1 MREEIIRYR
10 MRVLAVV
17 ALSMFLALTARLW
30 YLQALKSDEAKDVA
44 TTNITRIINIEAPR
58 GQIYDSSGKL
68 LVGNRVVASV
78 TINPKEIEE
87 SEMNPQERS
96 EMLTEIAI
104 EINRSGKLI
113 KVTDIE
119 AMLEDS
125 SYGPYD
131 DIPIAVDVPEDL
143 LVYFGERPN
152 RYPGIKVADRSVRSY
167 LYGALASHVLGWV
180 GPVTNSEL
188 SIRKPVEGKDYS
200 LRDQIGKSGI
210 ELMFENDLRGK
221 NGKKVVEV
229 DRRGRV
235 IRERTDLFQPPIA
248 GNDVHLTIDIDLQ
261 SLIENELERSI
272 YLARNKIPEASEEN
286 MEPLPFVAPG
296 GSSLII
302 SPKSGEIKAMAS
314 FPTYD
319 PNESIGG
326 YSVSRWVELND
337 PVNDLPMF
345 NRAIQ
350 GEYAPGST
358 FKVFTAHAAWH
369 EDVFGTGR
377 VKAADQAID
386 DPGEYFLQSCRADA
400 EDLETAGGCVFR
412 NAGSKPYENVDLIRS
427 LTVSSDVYYYTIGE
441 SIYINPKHPDNAIQ
455 DTATS
460 YGLGMQTGVQ
470 LPFEQDGY
478 IPTPQKRKER
488 HEENPEIF
496 PNGRWYPG
504 DNVNISVGQGD
515 VLVTPLQLANAYATF
530 ANGGTNFAPNI
541 VSSVFD
547 RNGEILKEF
556 GKRVKEEIEIDPEF
570 RNRVLRGL
578 VGVTE
583 DIEGTA
589 YWAFNSVATD
599 GAFFPL
605 ENFPTAGKT
614 GTAEV
619 RGKADSSLFAAMT
632 PAQDPDYVMVA
643 ILEEAGF
650 GSAVAAPMSARVL
663 QKVVEDKVPEALTTE
678 NRYAVSASLPLCI
691 DWYIWR
697 ESDSL
702 TNLES
707 FSESEAE
714 IFGPALSPDGTV
726 KVRGIEINC
735 DQVIESLLSP
745 IDQLS
750 VSSSTE

>member
-167 LYGALASHVLGWV
+167 LYGSLASHVLGWV

-188 SIRKPVEGKDYS
+188 SIRKPIEGKDYS

-286 MEPLPFVAPG
+286 IEPLPFVAPG

-326 YSVSRWVELND
+326 YSVSRWGELND
-337 PVNDLPMF
+337 PINDLPMF

-377 VKAADQAID
+377 VKAADEAID

-589 YWAFNSVATD
+589 YWAFNSVSTD
-599 GAFFPL
+599 GSFFPL

-619 RGKADSSLFAAMT
+619 RGKADSSLFAAIT

-678 NRYAVSASLPLCI
+678 NRYAVSASMPLCI
-691 DWYIWR
+691 DWHIWK

>member
-1 MREEIIRYR
+1 LTGEIISYR
-10 MRVLAVV
+10 MRVLAVI
-17 ALSMFLALTARLW
+17 ALSMFLVLTARLW

-44 TTNITRIINIEAPR
+44 TSNITRVINIEAPR

-78 TINPKEIEE
+78 TLNPKEIEE
-87 SEMNPQERS
+87 SEMGPQERY
-96 EMLTEIAI
+96 EMLTEVAI

-113 KVTDIE
+113 KVSDIE
-119 AMLEDS
+119 TMLKDA

-152 RYPGIKVADRSVRSY
+152 LYPGIKVADRSVRSY
-167 LYGALASHVLGWV
+167 LYGSLASHVIGWV

-188 SIRKPVEGKDYS
+188 SIRKPVKGKEYS

-210 ELMFENDLRGK
+210 ELMFENDLRGE

-235 IRERTDLFQPPIA
+235 IRERIDLFKPPIA

-261 SLIENELERSI
+261 SLLENELERTV
-272 YLARNKIPEASEEN
+272 YLAREKIPETLEDGKD
-286 MEPLPFVAPG
+286 PPPFVAPG
-296 GSSLII
+296 GSSVII
-302 SPKSGEIKAMAS
+302 SPKTGEVKAMAS

-326 YSVSRWVELND
+326 YSVLRWNELND
-337 PVNDLPMF
+337 PANDLPMF

-369 EDVFGTGR
+369 NDVFGTGR
-377 VKAADQAID
+377 VKEADQPLD

-455 DTATS
+455 EAASS
-460 YGLGMQTGVQ
+460 YGLGMQTGIQ

-478 IPTPQKRKER
+478 IPTPQKRKTR
-488 HEENPEIF
+488 HEENPKIF
-496 PNGRWYPG
+496 PNGKWYPG

-530 ANGGTNFAPNI
+530 ANGGIKFAPNI
-541 VSSVFD
+541 VLSVFD
-547 RNGEILKEF
+547 RNGEMLKEF
-556 GKRVKEEIEIDPEF
+556 GKRIKEEIEIDPDF
-570 RNRVLRGL
+570 RNKVLKGL

-589 YWAFNSVATD
+589 YWAFNSIAT
-599 GAFFPL
+599 GGTFFPL

-619 RGKADSSLFAAMT
+619 RGKADTSLFAAIT
-632 PAQDPDYVMVA
+632 PAQDPEYVMVA
-643 ILEEAGF
+643 MLEEAGF
-650 GSAVAAPMSARVL
+650 GSAVAAPMIARIL
-663 QKVVEDKVPEALTTE
+663 ERVVENTVPEALTIE

-691 DWYIWR
+691 DWYLWR

-702 TNLES
+702 KNLES
-707 FSESEAE
+707 FSESESE
-714 IFGPALSPDGTV
+714 IFGPSLSPDGTV

-735 DQVIESLLSP
+735 DQVIESLLAP
-745 IDQLS
+745 IDQLNI
-750 VSSSTE
+750 SSSVG

>member
-1 MREEIIRYR
+1 
-10 MRVLAVV
+10 
-17 ALSMFLALTARLW
+17 
-30 YLQALKSDEAKDVA
+30 
-44 TTNITRIINIEAPR
+44 
-58 GQIYDSSGKL
+58 
-68 LVGNRVVASV
+68 
-78 TINPKEIEE
+78 
-87 SEMNPQERS
+87 
-96 EMLTEIAI
+96 
-104 EINRSGKLI
+104 
-113 KVTDIE
+113 
-119 AMLEDS
+119 
-125 SYGPYD
+125 
-131 DIPIAVDVPEDL
+131 
-143 LVYFGERPN
+143 
-152 RYPGIKVADRSVRSY
+152 
-167 LYGALASHVLGWV
+167 
-180 GPVTNSEL
+180 
-188 SIRKPVEGKDYS
+188 
-200 LRDQIGKSGI
+200 
-210 ELMFENDLRGK
+210 
-221 NGKKVVEV
+221 
-229 DRRGRV
+229 
-235 IRERTDLFQPPIA
+235 
-248 GNDVHLTIDIDLQ
+248 
-261 SLIENELERSI
+261 
-272 YLARNKIPEASEEN
+272 
-286 MEPLPFVAPG
+286 
-296 GSSLII
+296 
-302 SPKSGEIKAMAS
+302 
-314 FPTYD
+314 
-319 PNESIGG
+319 
-326 YSVSRWVELND
+326 
-337 PVNDLPMF
+337 
-345 NRAIQ
+345 
-350 GEYAPGST
+350 
-358 FKVFTAHAAWH
+358 
-369 EDVFGTGR
+369 
-377 VKAADQAID
+377 
-386 DPGEYFLQSCRADA
+386 
-400 EDLETAGGCVFR
+400 
-412 NAGSKPYENVDLIRS
+412 
-427 LTVSSDVYYYTIGE
+427 
-441 SIYINPKHPDNAIQ
+441 
-455 DTATS
+455 
-460 YGLGMQTGVQ
+460 MQTGVQ

-488 HEENPEIF
+488 HEANPEIF

-691 DWYIWR
+691 DWHIWK

>member
-17 ALSMFLALTARLW
+17 ALSMFIALTARLW

-44 TTNITRIINIEAPR
+44 TTNITRVINIEAPR

-68 LVGNRVVASV
+68 LVGNRIVASV
-78 TINPKEIEE
+78 TLNPKEIEE
-87 SEMNPQERS
+87 SEMDPQELY

-113 KVTDIE
+113 KVADIQ
-119 AMLEDS
+119 AILENP

-131 DIPIAVDVPEDL
+131 DIPVAVDVPEDL

-152 RYPGIKVADRSVRSY
+152 RYPGVKVSDRSVRSY
-167 LYGALASHVLGWV
+167 LYGSLASHVLGWV
-180 GPVTNSEL
+180 GPVNNSEL
-188 SIRKPVEGKDYS
+188 SIRKPVEGKEYS

-210 ELMFENDLRGK
+210 ELMFEDDLRGQ
-221 NGKKVVEV
+221 NGKKVLEV

-235 IRERTDLFQPPIA
+235 IRERVDLFQPPIA

-261 SLIENELERSI
+261 SLLESELERTV
-272 YLARNKIPEASEEN
+272 YLAREKIPETSEDN
-286 MEPLPFVAPG
+286 KEPLPFIVPG
-296 GSSLII
+296 GSSVIM
-302 SPKSGEIKAMAS
+302 SPKSGDIKAMAS

-326 YSVSRWVELND
+326 YSLSRWAELND

-377 VKAADQAID
+377 VKEADQPID
-386 DPGEYFLQSCRADA
+386 DPGEYFLQSCRADV

-412 NAGSKPYENVDLIRS
+412 NAGSKPYENVDLTRS

-455 DTATS
+455 ETAVS
-460 YGLGMQTGVQ
+460 YGLGMQTGIQ

-478 IPTPQKRKER
+478 IPTPEKRKKR

-496 PNGRWYPG
+496 PNGKWYPG

-541 VSSVFD
+541 VAYVFD
-547 RNGEILKEF
+547 RNGEMLKEF
-556 GKRVKEEIEIDPEF
+556 GKRVKREIEIDLDF

-605 ENFPTAGKT
+605 EDFPTAAKT

-619 RGKADSSLFAAMT
+619 RGKADSSVFAAIT

-643 ILEEAGF
+643 MLEEAGF

-663 QKVVEDKVPEALTTE
+663 QKVVEDRVPEALTTE

-702 TNLES
+702 KNLES

-726 KVRGIEINC
+726 RVRGIEINC
-735 DQVIESLLSP
+735 DQVIQSLLSP
-745 IDQLS
+745 ADQLS
-750 VSSSTE
+750 ISPSME

>member
-188 SIRKPVEGKDYS
+188 SIRKPIEGKDYS

-235 IRERTDLFQPPIA
+235 IRERTDLFKPPIA

-272 YLARNKIPEASEEN
+272 YLARNNIPEASEEN

-377 VKAADQAID
+377 VKAADEAID

-583 DIEGTA
+583 DVEGTA

-691 DWYIWR
+691 DWHIWK

>member
-188 SIRKPVEGKDYS
+188 SIRKPIEGKDYS

-302 SPKSGEIKAMAS
+302 SPKNGEIKAMAS

-377 VKAADQAID
+377 VKEADQAID

-583 DIEGTA
+583 DVEGTA

-619 RGKADSSLFAAMT
+619 RGKADSSLFAAIT

-691 DWYIWR
+691 DWHIWK

>member
-1 MREEIIRYR
+1 

-44 TTNITRIINIEAPR
+44 TTNITRVINIEAPR
-58 GQIYDSSGKL
+58 GQIYDDYGKL
-68 LVGNRVVASV
+68 LVGNRIVASV

-87 SEMNPQERS
+87 SEMNSQEIN

-119 AMLEDS
+119 TMLKDS

-152 RYPGIKVADRSVRSY
+152 RYPGVKVADRSVRSY
-167 LYGALASHVLGWV
+167 LYGSLASHVLGWV

-188 SIRKPVEGKDYS
+188 SIRKAVEGKEYS

-210 ELMFENDLRGK
+210 ELMFEDDLRGE

-235 IRERTDLFQPPIA
+235 IRERTDLFKPPIA

-261 SLIENELERSI
+261 SLVENELERSI
-272 YLARNKIPEASEEN
+272 YLARGKIPEPSEDDKD
-286 MEPLPFVAPG
+286 PLPFVAPG

-302 SPKSGEIKAMAS
+302 SPKDGEVKAMAS

-326 YSVSRWVELND
+326 YSLSRWAELND
-337 PVNDLPMF
+337 PANDLPMF

-377 VKAADQAID
+377 VKEADEPID

-441 SIYINPKHPDNAIQ
+441 SIYINPKHPENAIQ
-455 DTATS
+455 DAAVS
-460 YGLGMQTGVQ
+460 YGLGMQTGIQ
-470 LPFEQDGY
+470 LPFEQDGH
-478 IPTPQKRKER
+478 IPTPQKRKQR
-488 HEENPEIF
+488 HEDNPQIF

-547 RNGEILKEF
+547 RDGEMLKEF
-556 GKRVKEEIEIDPEF
+556 GKRVKKEIEIDSGF
-570 RNRVLRGL
+570 RNRAIRGL

-583 DIEGTA
+583 DVEGTA

-599 GAFFPL
+599 GAFFPI
-605 ENFPTAGKT
+605 ENFPIAAKT

-619 RGKADSSLFAAMT
+619 RGKADSSLFAAIT
-632 PAQDPDYVMVA
+632 PAQNPDYVMVV

-663 QKVVEDKVPEALTTE
+663 EKVVEDRVPEALTTE
-678 NRYAVSASLPLCI
+678 NRYAVSVSLPLCI

-702 TNLES
+702 KNLES

-726 KVRGIEINC
+726 RVRGIEINC
-735 DQVIESLLSP
+735 EQVIEALLSP
-745 IDQLS
+745 VDQLS
-750 VSSSTE
+750 IFSNME

>member
-1 MREEIIRYR
+1 LREEIIRYR

-30 YLQALKSDEAKDVA
+30 YLQALKSDEAKDIA
-44 TTNITRIINIEAPR
+44 TTNITRVINIEAPR

-68 LVGNRVVASV
+68 LVGNRIVASV
-78 TINPKEIEE
+78 TLNPKEIEE
-87 SEMNPQERS
+87 SEMDPQKLY

-113 KVTDIE
+113 KVADIE
-119 AMLEDS
+119 AMLENS

-131 DIPIAVDVPEDL
+131 DIPVAVDIPEDL

-152 RYPGIKVADRSVRSY
+152 RYPGVKVADRSVRSY
-167 LYGALASHVLGWV
+167 LYGSLAGHVLGWV
-180 GPVTNSEL
+180 GPVNNFEL
-188 SIRKPVEGKDYS
+188 STRKPAEGKDYS

-210 ELMFENDLRGK
+210 ELMFEDDLRGE

-229 DRRGRV
+229 DRKGRV
-235 IRERTDLFQPPIA
+235 IRERVDLFQPPIA

-261 SLIENELERSI
+261 GLLENELERSI
-272 YLARNKIPEASEEN
+272 YLSREQIPETLEDGK
-286 MEPLPFVAPG
+286 EPLPFTAPG
-296 GSSLII
+296 GSSVII
-302 SPKSGEIKAMAS
+302 SPKSGEVKAMAS

-326 YSVSRWVELND
+326 YSLSRWAELND

-377 VKAADQAID
+377 VKEADQPID
-386 DPGEYFLQSCRADA
+386 DPGEYFLQSCRADV

-412 NAGSKPYENVDLIRS
+412 NAGSKPYENVDLTRS

-455 DTATS
+455 ETAVS
-460 YGLGMQTGVQ
+460 YGLGMQTGIQ

-478 IPTPQKRKER
+478 IPTPEKRKKR

-496 PNGRWYPG
+496 PTGKWYPG

-541 VSSVFD
+541 VAYVFD
-547 RNGEILKEF
+547 RNGEMLKEF
-556 GKRVKEEIEIDPEF
+556 GKRVKGEIEIDLDF

-605 ENFPTAGKT
+605 EDFPTAAKT

-619 RGKADSSLFAAMT
+619 RGKADSSVFAAIT

-643 ILEEAGF
+643 MLEEAGF

-663 QKVVEDKVPEALTTE
+663 QKVVEDRVPEALTTE

-702 TNLES
+702 KNLES
-707 FSESEAE
+707 FSESEVE

-726 KVRGIEINC
+726 RVRGIEINC
-735 DQVIESLLSP
+735 DQVIQSLLSP
-745 IDQLS
+745 TDQLS
-750 VSSSTE
+750 ISPSME

>member
-1 MREEIIRYR
+1 LKEEIIRYR

-17 ALSMFLALTARLW
+17 AFSMFLALTARLW

-44 TTNITRIINIEAPR
+44 TTNITRVINIEAPR
-58 GQIYDSSGKL
+58 GQIYDSSGEL
-68 LVGNRVVASV
+68 LVGNRIVASV
-78 TINPKEIEE
+78 TLNPKEIEE
-87 SEMNPQERS
+87 SEMNPQELS

-119 AMLEDS
+119 VMLENS

-131 DIPIAVDVPEDL
+131 DIPVAVDVPEDL

-152 RYPGIKVADRSVRSY
+152 RYPGVKVADRSVRSY
-167 LYGALASHVLGWV
+167 LYGSLASHVLGWV
-180 GPVTNSEL
+180 GPVNNSEL

-210 ELMFENDLRGK
+210 ELMFEDDLRGQ

-229 DRRGRV
+229 DRKGRV
-235 IRERTDLFQPPIA
+235 IRERVDLFQPPVA
-248 GNDVHLTIDIDLQ
+248 GNDVHLTIDIDVQ
-261 SLIENELERSI
+261 SLLENELARSI
-272 YLARNKIPEASEEN
+272 HLAREKIPETLEDGKES
-286 MEPLPFVAPG
+286 LPFIAPG
-296 GSSLII
+296 GASVII

-326 YSVSRWVELND
+326 YSLSRWEELND

-377 VKAADQAID
+377 VKKADQPID
-386 DPGEYFLQSCRADA
+386 DPGEYFLQSCRADV
-400 EDLETAGGCVFR
+400 EDLESAGGCVFR
-412 NAGSKPYENVDLIRS
+412 NAGSKPYENVDLTRS

-455 DTATS
+455 EAAVL
-460 YGLGMQTGVQ
+460 YGLGMQTGIQ

-478 IPTPQKRKER
+478 IPTPEKRKER
-488 HEENPEIF
+488 HEENPKIF
-496 PNGRWYPG
+496 PNGKWYPG

-541 VSSVFD
+541 VAYVFD
-547 RNGEILKEF
+547 RDGEMLKEF
-556 GKRVKEEIEIDPEF
+556 GQRVKKEIEIDLDF
-570 RNRVLRGL
+570 RNRALRGL

-605 ENFPTAGKT
+605 ENFPTAAKT

-619 RGKADSSLFAAMT
+619 RGKADSSLFAAIT

-643 ILEEAGF
+643 MLEEAGF

-663 QKVVEDKVPEALTTE
+663 QKIVENRVPEALTTE

-702 TNLES
+702 KNLES

-726 KVRGIEINC
+726 RVRGIEINC
-735 DQVIESLLSP
+735 DQVIQSLLSP
-745 IDQLS
+745 TDQLS
-750 VSSSTE
+750 ISSSME

>member
-1 MREEIIRYR
+1 
-10 MRVLAVV
+10 
-17 ALSMFLALTARLW
+17 MFLALTARLW

-44 TTNITRIINIEAPR
+44 TTNITRVINIEAPR
-58 GQIYDSSGKL
+58 GQIYDSSGEL
-68 LVGNRVVASV
+68 LVGNRIVASV
-78 TINPKEIEE
+78 TLNPKEIEE
-87 SEMNPQERS
+87 SEMNPQELS

-119 AMLEDS
+119 VMLENS

-131 DIPIAVDVPEDL
+131 DIPVAVDVPEDL

-152 RYPGIKVADRSVRSY
+152 RYPGVKVADRSVRSY
-167 LYGALASHVLGWV
+167 LYGSLASHVLGWV
-180 GPVTNSEL
+180 GPVNNSEL

-210 ELMFENDLRGK
+210 ELMFEDDLRGQ

-229 DRRGRV
+229 DRKGRV
-235 IRERTDLFQPPIA
+235 IRERVDLFQPPVA
-248 GNDVHLTIDIDLQ
+248 GNDVHLTIDIDVQ
-261 SLIENELERSI
+261 SLLENELARSI
-272 YLARNKIPEASEEN
+272 HLAREKIPETLEDGKES
-286 MEPLPFVAPG
+286 LPFIAPG
-296 GSSLII
+296 GASVII

-326 YSVSRWVELND
+326 YSLSRWEELND

-377 VKAADQAID
+377 VKKADQPID
-386 DPGEYFLQSCRADA
+386 DPGEYFLQSCRADV
-400 EDLETAGGCVFR
+400 EDLESAGGCVFR
-412 NAGSKPYENVDLIRS
+412 NAGSKPYENVDLTRS

-455 DTATS
+455 EAAVL
-460 YGLGMQTGVQ
+460 YGLGMQTGIQ

-478 IPTPQKRKER
+478 IPTPEKRKER
-488 HEENPEIF
+488 HEENPKIF
-496 PNGRWYPG
+496 PNGKWYPG

-541 VSSVFD
+541 VAYVFD
-547 RNGEILKEF
+547 RDGEMLKEF
-556 GKRVKEEIEIDPEF
+556 GQRVKKEIEIDLDF
-570 RNRVLRGL
+570 RNRALRGL

-605 ENFPTAGKT
+605 ENFPTAAKT

-619 RGKADSSLFAAMT
+619 RGKADSSLFAAIT

-643 ILEEAGF
+643 MLEEAGF

-663 QKVVEDKVPEALTTE
+663 QKIVENRVPEALTTE

-702 TNLES
+702 KNLES

-726 KVRGIEINC
+726 RVRGIEINC
-735 DQVIESLLSP
+735 DQVIQSLLSP
-745 IDQLS
+745 TDQLS
-750 VSSSTE
+750 ISSSME

>member
-261 SLIENELERSI
+261 NLIENELERSI

-286 MEPLPFVAPG
+286 IEPLPFVAPG

-377 VKAADQAID
+377 VKEADQAID

-496 PNGRWYPG
+496 PNGKWYPG

-691 DWYIWR
+691 DWHIWK

>member
-30 YLQALKSDEAKDVA
+30 YLQALKSDEAKDIA
-44 TTNITRIINIEAPR
+44 TTNITRVINIEAPR

-68 LVGNRVVASV
+68 LVGNRIVASV
-78 TINPKEIEE
+78 TLNPKEIEE
-87 SEMNPQERS
+87 SEMDPQKLY

-113 KVTDIE
+113 KVADIE
-119 AMLEDS
+119 AMLENS

-131 DIPIAVDVPEDL
+131 DIPVAVDIPEDL

-152 RYPGIKVADRSVRSY
+152 RYPGVKVADRSVRSY
-167 LYGALASHVLGWV
+167 LYGSLAGHVLGWV
-180 GPVTNSEL
+180 GPVNNFEL
-188 SIRKPVEGKDYS
+188 STRKPAEGKDYS

-210 ELMFENDLRGK
+210 ELMFEDDLRGE

-229 DRRGRV
+229 DRKGRV
-235 IRERTDLFQPPIA
+235 IRERVDLFQPPIA

-261 SLIENELERSI
+261 GLLENELERSI
-272 YLARNKIPEASEEN
+272 YLSREQIPETLEDGK
-286 MEPLPFVAPG
+286 EPLPFTAPG
-296 GSSLII
+296 GSSVII
-302 SPKSGEIKAMAS
+302 SPKSGEVKAMAS

-326 YSVSRWVELND
+326 YSLSRWAELND

-377 VKAADQAID
+377 VKEADQPID
-386 DPGEYFLQSCRADA
+386 DPGEYFLQSCRADV

-412 NAGSKPYENVDLIRS
+412 NAGSKPYENVDLTRS

-455 DTATS
+455 ETAVS
-460 YGLGMQTGVQ
+460 YGLGMQTGIQ

-478 IPTPQKRKER
+478 IPTPEKRKKR

-496 PNGRWYPG
+496 PNGKWYPG

-541 VSSVFD
+541 VAYVFD
-547 RNGEILKEF
+547 RNGEMLKEF
-556 GKRVKEEIEIDPEF
+556 GKRVKGEIEIDLDF

-605 ENFPTAGKT
+605 EDFPTAAKT

-619 RGKADSSLFAAMT
+619 RGKADSSVFAAIT

-643 ILEEAGF
+643 MLEEAGF

-663 QKVVEDKVPEALTTE
+663 QKVVEDRVPEALTTE

-702 TNLES
+702 KNLES
-707 FSESEAE
+707 FSESEVE

-726 KVRGIEINC
+726 RVRGIEINC
-735 DQVIESLLSP
+735 DQVIQSLLSP
-745 IDQLS
+745 TDQLS
-750 VSSSTE
+750 ISPSME

>member
-1 MREEIIRYR
+1 MTGEIIRYR

-17 ALSMFLALTARLW
+17 ALSMFLVLTARLW
-30 YLQALKSDEAKDVA
+30 YLQALKSDEARDVA
-44 TTNITRIINIEAPR
+44 TTNITRVINIEAPR

-78 TINPKEIEE
+78 TLNPKEIDE
-87 SEMNPQERS
+87 SEMDPQEIN
-96 EMLTEIAI
+96 EMLTEVAI

-113 KVTDIE
+113 KVSDIE
-119 AMLEDS
+119 AMLEDA

-152 RYPGIKVADRSVRSY
+152 RYPGVKVADRSVRSY
-167 LYGALASHVLGWV
+167 LYGSLASHVLGWV

-188 SIRKPVEGKDYS
+188 LIRKPIDGKEYS

-210 ELMFENDLRGK
+210 ELMFEDDLRGQ
-221 NGKKVVEV
+221 NGKKIVEV

-235 IRERTDLFQPPIA
+235 IRERVDLFQPPIA

-261 SLIENELERSI
+261 NLLENELERSI
-272 YLARNKIPEASEEN
+272 YLSREKIPETLEDGK
-286 MEPLPFVAPG
+286 EPPPFLAPG
-296 GSSLII
+296 GSGVIL
-302 SPKSGEIKAMAS
+302 SPKTGEVKAMAS

-326 YSVSRWVELND
+326 YSVVRWNELND
-337 PVNDLPMF
+337 PANDLPMF

-369 EDVFGTGR
+369 DDVFGTGR
-377 VKAADQAID
+377 VKEADQPLD

-455 DTATS
+455 NAAS
-460 YGLGMQTGVQ
+460 LYGLGMQTGVQ

-478 IPTPQKRKER
+478 IPTPEKRKKR
-488 HEENPEIF
+488 HEDNPEIF
-496 PNGRWYPG
+496 PNGNWYPG

-515 VLVTPLQLANAYATF
+515 VLVTPLQLANAYATL
-530 ANGGTNFAPNI
+530 ANGGVNVAPNI

-556 GKRVKEEIEIDPEF
+556 GKRIKKEIEIDPDF
-570 RNRVLRGL
+570 RNRVIRGL
-578 VGVTE
+578 IGVTE
-583 DIEGTA
+583 D
-589 YWAFNSVATD
+589 
-599 GAFFPL
+599 L
-605 ENFPTAGKT
+605 
-614 GTAEV
+614 
-619 RGKADSSLFAAMT
+619 SL
-632 PAQDPDYVMVA
+632 
-643 ILEEAGF
+643 IH
-650 GSAVAAPMSARVL
+650 
-663 QKVVEDKVPEALTTE
+663 
-678 NRYAVSASLPLCI
+678 I
-691 DWYIWR
+691 
-697 ESDSL
+697 
-702 TNLES
+702 
-707 FSESEAE
+707 
-714 IFGPALSPDGTV
+714 
-726 KVRGIEINC
+726 
-735 DQVIESLLSP
+735 
-745 IDQLS
+745 
-750 VSSSTE
+750 

>member
-1 MREEIIRYR
+1 MTEEITRYR

-17 ALSMFLALTARLW
+17 ALSMFLVLTARLW

-44 TTNITRIINIEAPR
+44 TTNITRVINIEAPR

-78 TINPKEIEE
+78 TLNPKEIED
-87 SEMNPQERS
+87 SEMDSKALN
-96 EMLTEIAI
+96 EMLTEIAM

-113 KVTDIE
+113 KVSDIE
-119 AMLEDS
+119 AMLENS

-152 RYPGIKVADRSVRSY
+152 LYPGVKVADRSVRSY
-167 LYGALASHVLGWV
+167 LYGSLAGHVLGWV
-180 GPVTNSEL
+180 GPVTSSEL
-188 SIRKPVEGKDYS
+188 STRKSVEGKDYS

-210 ELMFENDLRGK
+210 ELMFEDDLRGQ
-221 NGKKVVEV
+221 NGKKIVEV

-235 IRERTDLFQPPIA
+235 IRERTDLFKPPVA

-261 SLIENELERSI
+261 SLLENELERSI
-272 YLARNKIPEASEEN
+272 YLSREKIPETLEDGKEA
-286 MEPLPFVAPG
+286 PPFIAPG
-296 GSSLII
+296 GAGVII
-302 SPKSGEIKAMAS
+302 SPNSGDIKAMAS

-326 YSVSRWVELND
+326 YSVLRWNELND
-337 PVNDLPMF
+337 PANDLPMF

-369 EDVFGTGR
+369 DDVFGTGR
-377 VKAADQAID
+377 VKEADQPLD

-400 EDLETAGGCVFR
+400 ADLETAGGCIFR

-455 DTATS
+455 NAAAL

-488 HEENPEIF
+488 HEDNPKIF
-496 PNGRWYPG
+496 PNANWYPG

-515 VLVTPLQLANAYATF
+515 VLVTPLQLANAYSTL
-530 ANGGTNFAPNI
+530 ANGGINVAPNI

-556 GKRVKEEIEIDPEF
+556 GKRIKKEIEIDPDF
-570 RNRVLRGL
+570 INRVMRGL

-589 YWAFNSVATD
+589 YWAFNSIATD

-605 ENFPTAGKT
+605 DNFPTAGKT

-619 RGKADSSLFAAMT
+619 RGKADSSLFAAIT
-632 PAQDPDYVMVA
+632 PAQEPEYVIVA
-643 ILEEAGF
+643 MLEEAGF
-650 GSAVAAPMSARVL
+650 GSAVAAPMAARVL
-663 QKVVEDKVPEALTTE
+663 QKVVEDTVPEALTTE

-691 DWYIWR
+691 DWYLWR

-702 TNLES
+702 KNLES
-707 FSESEAE
+707 FSESEVE

-726 KVRGIEINC
+726 RVRGIEINC
-735 DQVIESLLSP
+735 DQVIQSVLSP
-745 IDQLS
+745 TDLLNISQSMD
-750 VSSSTE
+750 

>member
-1 MREEIIRYR
+1 MTGEIIRYR

-17 ALSMFLALTARLW
+17 ALSMFLVLTARLW
-30 YLQALKSDEAKDVA
+30 YLQALKSDEARDVA
-44 TTNITRIINIEAPR
+44 TTNITRVINIEAPR

-68 LVGNRVVASV
+68 LVGNRIVASV
-78 TINPKEIEE
+78 TLNPKEIDE
-87 SEMNPQERS
+87 SEMDPQEIN
-96 EMLTEIAI
+96 EMLTEVAI

-113 KVTDIE
+113 KVSDIE
-119 AMLEDS
+119 AMLEDA

-152 RYPGIKVADRSVRSY
+152 RYPGVKVADRSVRSY
-167 LYGALASHVLGWV
+167 LYGSLASHVLGWV

-188 SIRKPVEGKDYS
+188 LIRKPIDGKEYS

-210 ELMFENDLRGK
+210 ELMFEDDLRGQ
-221 NGKKVVEV
+221 NGKKIVEV

-235 IRERTDLFQPPIA
+235 IRERVDLFRPPIA

-261 SLIENELERSI
+261 NLLENELERSI
-272 YLARNKIPEASEEN
+272 YLSREKIPETLEDGK
-286 MEPLPFVAPG
+286 EPPPFLAPG
-296 GSSLII
+296 GSGVIL
-302 SPKSGEIKAMAS
+302 SPKTGEVKAMAS

-326 YSVSRWVELND
+326 YSVVRWNELND
-337 PVNDLPMF
+337 PANDLPMF

-369 EDVFGTGR
+369 DDVFGTGR
-377 VKAADQAID
+377 VKEADQPLD

-455 DTATS
+455 NAAS
-460 YGLGMQTGVQ
+460 LYGLGMQTGVQ

-478 IPTPQKRKER
+478 IPTPEKRKKR
-488 HEENPEIF
+488 HEDNPEIF
-496 PNGRWYPG
+496 PNGNWYPG

-515 VLVTPLQLANAYATF
+515 VLVTPLQLANAYATL
-530 ANGGTNFAPNI
+530 ANGGVNVAPNI

-556 GKRVKEEIEIDPEF
+556 GKRIKKEIEIDPDF
-570 RNRVLRGL
+570 RNRVIRGL
-578 VGVTE
+578 IGVTE
-583 DIEGTA
+583 DLEGTA

-619 RGKADSSLFAAMT
+619 RGKADSSLFAAIT
-632 PAQDPDYVMVA
+632 PAQDPHYVIVA
-643 ILEEAGF
+643 MLEVAGV
-650 GSAVAAPMSARVL
+650 GTAVAAPMAARVL

-691 DWYIWR
+691 DWYLWR

-702 TNLES
+702 KNLES

-726 KVRGIEINC
+726 KVRGIEIDCN
-735 DQVIESLLSP
+735 QVIESLLSP
-745 IDQLS
+745 IEQLNIF
-750 VSSSTE
+750 SSIE

>member
-1 MREEIIRYR
+1 MKEEIIRYR

-17 ALSMFLALTARLW
+17 AFSMFLALTARLW

-44 TTNITRIINIEAPR
+44 TTNITRVINIEAPR
-58 GQIYDSSGKL
+58 GQIYDSSGEL
-68 LVGNRVVASV
+68 LVGNRIVASV
-78 TINPKEIEE
+78 TLNPKEIEE
-87 SEMNPQERS
+87 SEMNPQELS

-119 AMLEDS
+119 VMLENS

-131 DIPIAVDVPEDL
+131 DIPVAVDVPEDL

-152 RYPGIKVADRSVRSY
+152 RYPGVKVADRSVRSY
-167 LYGALASHVLGWV
+167 LYGSLASHVLGWV
-180 GPVTNSEL
+180 GPVNNSEL

-210 ELMFENDLRGK
+210 ELMFEDDLRGQ

-229 DRRGRV
+229 DRKGRV
-235 IRERTDLFQPPIA
+235 IRERVDLFQPPVA
-248 GNDVHLTIDIDLQ
+248 GNDVHLTIDIDVQ
-261 SLIENELERSI
+261 SLLENELARSI
-272 YLARNKIPEASEEN
+272 HLAREKIPETLEDGKES
-286 MEPLPFVAPG
+286 LPFIAPG
-296 GSSLII
+296 GASVII

-326 YSVSRWVELND
+326 YSLSRWEELND

-377 VKAADQAID
+377 VKKADQPID
-386 DPGEYFLQSCRADA
+386 DPGEYFLQSCRADV
-400 EDLETAGGCVFR
+400 EDLESAGGCVFR
-412 NAGSKPYENVDLIRS
+412 NAGSKPYENVDLTRS

-455 DTATS
+455 EAAVL
-460 YGLGMQTGVQ
+460 YGLGMQTGIQ

-478 IPTPQKRKER
+478 IPTPEKRKER
-488 HEENPEIF
+488 HEENPKIF
-496 PNGRWYPG
+496 PNGKWYPG

-541 VSSVFD
+541 VAYVFD
-547 RNGEILKEF
+547 RDGEMLKEF
-556 GKRVKEEIEIDPEF
+556 GQRVKKEIEIDLDF
-570 RNRVLRGL
+570 RNRALRGL

-605 ENFPTAGKT
+605 ENFPTAAKT

-619 RGKADSSLFAAMT
+619 RGKADSSLFAAIT

-643 ILEEAGF
+643 MLEEAGF

-663 QKVVEDKVPEALTTE
+663 QKIVENRVPEALTTE

-702 TNLES
+702 KNLES

-726 KVRGIEINC
+726 RVRGIEINC
-735 DQVIESLLSP
+735 DQVIQSLLSP
-745 IDQLS
+745 TDQLS
-750 VSSSTE
+750 ISSSME

>member
-188 SIRKPVEGKDYS
+188 SIRKPIEGKNYS

-589 YWAFNSVATD
+589 YWAFNSVSTD
-599 GAFFPL
+599 GSFFPL

-619 RGKADSSLFAAMT
+619 RGKADSSLFAAIT

-691 DWYIWR
+691 DWHIWK

>member
-1 MREEIIRYR
+1 MRDEIIRYR

-44 TTNITRIINIEAPR
+44 TTNITRVINIEAPR
-58 GQIYDSSGKL
+58 GQIYDDSGKL

-87 SEMNPQERS
+87 SEMNSQEIN

-113 KVTDIE
+113 KVADIE
-119 AMLEDS
+119 AKLEDS

-152 RYPGIKVADRSVRSY
+152 RYPGVKVADRSVRSY
-167 LYGALASHVLGWV
+167 LYGSLASHVLGWV

-210 ELMFENDLRGK
+210 ELMFEDDLRGE

-235 IRERTDLFQPPIA
+235 IRERTDLFKPPIA

-261 SLIENELERSI
+261 GLVENELERSI
-272 YLARNKIPEASEEN
+272 YLARDKIPESSEDN
-286 MEPLPFVAPG
+286 KEPLPFVAPG

-302 SPKSGEIKAMAS
+302 SPKDGEVKAMAS

-326 YSVSRWVELND
+326 YSLSRWAELND
-337 PVNDLPMF
+337 PANDLPMF
-345 NRAIQ
+345 NRSIQ

-377 VKAADQAID
+377 VKEADEPID

-441 SIYINPKHPDNAIQ
+441 SIYINPKHPENAIQ
-455 DTATS
+455 DAAVS
-460 YGLGMQTGVQ
+460 YGLGMQTGIQ

-478 IPTPQKRKER
+478 IPTPQKRKQR
-488 HEENPEIF
+488 HEDNPQIF

-547 RNGEILKEF
+547 RDGEMLKEF
-556 GKRVKEEIEIDPEF
+556 GKRVKKEIEIDSDF
-570 RNRVLRGL
+570 RNRAIRGL

-583 DIEGTA
+583 DVEGTA

-599 GAFFPL
+599 GAFFPI
-605 ENFPTAGKT
+605 ENFPIAAKT

-619 RGKADSSLFAAMT
+619 RGKADSSLFAAIT

-650 GSAVAAPMSARVL
+650 GSAVAAPMTARVL
-663 QKVVEDKVPEALTTE
+663 EKVVEDRVPEALTTE
-678 NRYAVSASLPLCI
+678 NRYAVSVSLPLCI

-702 TNLES
+702 KNLES

-735 DQVIESLLSP
+735 EQVIETLLSP
-745 IDQLS
+745 VDQLS
-750 VSSSTE
+750 IFSNME

>member
-1 MREEIIRYR
+1 

-17 ALSMFLALTARLW
+17 AFSMFLALTARLW

-44 TTNITRIINIEAPR
+44 TTNITRVINIEAPR
-58 GQIYDSSGKL
+58 GQIYDSSGEL
-68 LVGNRVVASV
+68 LVGNRIVASV
-78 TINPKEIEE
+78 TLNPKEIEE
-87 SEMNPQERS
+87 SEMNPQELS

-119 AMLEDS
+119 VMLENS

-131 DIPIAVDVPEDL
+131 DIPVAVDVPEDL

-152 RYPGIKVADRSVRSY
+152 RYPGVKVADRSVRSY
-167 LYGALASHVLGWV
+167 LYGSLASHVLGWV
-180 GPVTNSEL
+180 GPVNNSEL

-210 ELMFENDLRGK
+210 ELMFEDDLRGQ

-229 DRRGRV
+229 DRKGRV
-235 IRERTDLFQPPIA
+235 IRERVDLFQPPVA
-248 GNDVHLTIDIDLQ
+248 GNDVHLTIDIDVQ
-261 SLIENELERSI
+261 SLLENELARSI
-272 YLARNKIPEASEEN
+272 HLAREKIPETLEDGKES
-286 MEPLPFVAPG
+286 LPFIAPG
-296 GSSLII
+296 GASVII

-326 YSVSRWVELND
+326 YSLSRWEELND

-377 VKAADQAID
+377 VKKADQPID
-386 DPGEYFLQSCRADA
+386 DPGEYFLQSCRADV
-400 EDLETAGGCVFR
+400 EDLESAGGCVFR
-412 NAGSKPYENVDLIRS
+412 NAGSKPYENVDLTRS

-455 DTATS
+455 EAAVL
-460 YGLGMQTGVQ
+460 YGLGMQTGIQ

-478 IPTPQKRKER
+478 IPTPEKRKER
-488 HEENPEIF
+488 HEENPKIF
-496 PNGRWYPG
+496 PNGKWYPG

-541 VSSVFD
+541 VAYVFD
-547 RNGEILKEF
+547 RDGEMLKEF
-556 GKRVKEEIEIDPEF
+556 GQRVKKEIEIDLDF
-570 RNRVLRGL
+570 RNRALRGL

-605 ENFPTAGKT
+605 ENFPTAAKT

-619 RGKADSSLFAAMT
+619 RGKADSSLFAAIT

-643 ILEEAGF
+643 MLEEAGF

-663 QKVVEDKVPEALTTE
+663 QKIVENRVPEALTTE

-702 TNLES
+702 KNLES

-726 KVRGIEINC
+726 RVRGIEINC
-735 DQVIESLLSP
+735 DQVIQSLLSP
-745 IDQLS
+745 TDQLS
-750 VSSSTE
+750 ISSSME

>member
-167 LYGALASHVLGWV
+167 LYGSLASHVLGWV

-188 SIRKPVEGKDYS
+188 SIRKPIEGKDYS

-377 VKAADQAID
+377 VKAADEAID

-589 YWAFNSVATD
+589 YWAFNSVSTD
-599 GAFFPL
+599 GSFFPL

-619 RGKADSSLFAAMT
+619 RGKADSSLFAAIT

-691 DWYIWR
+691 DWHIWK

>member
-1 MREEIIRYR
+1 MRDEIIRYR

-44 TTNITRIINIEAPR
+44 TTNITRVINIEAPR
-58 GQIYDSSGKL
+58 GQIYDDYGKL
-68 LVGNRVVASV
+68 LVGNRIVASV

-87 SEMNPQERS
+87 SEMNSQEIN

-119 AMLEDS
+119 TMLKDS

-152 RYPGIKVADRSVRSY
+152 RYPGVKVADRSVRSY
-167 LYGALASHVLGWV
+167 LYGSLASHVLGWV

-188 SIRKPVEGKDYS
+188 SIRKPVEGKEYS

-210 ELMFENDLRGK
+210 ELMFEDDLRGQ

-235 IRERTDLFQPPIA
+235 IRERTDLFKPPIA

-261 SLIENELERSI
+261 SLVENELERSI
-272 YLARNKIPEASEEN
+272 YLAREKIPESLEDNE
-286 MEPLPFVAPG
+286 EPLPFVAPG
-296 GSSLII
+296 GSSVII
-302 SPKSGEIKAMAS
+302 SPKDGKVKAMAS

-326 YSVSRWVELND
+326 YSLSRWAELND
-337 PVNDLPMF
+337 PANDLPMF
-345 NRAIQ
+345 NRSIQ

-377 VKAADQAID
+377 VKEADEPID

-441 SIYINPKHPDNAIQ
+441 SIYINPKHPENAIQ
-455 DTATS
+455 DAAVS
-460 YGLGMQTGVQ
+460 YGLGMQTGIQ

-478 IPTPQKRKER
+478 IPTPQKRKQR
-488 HEENPEIF
+488 HEDNPQIF

-530 ANGGTNFAPNI
+530 ANGGTNYAPNI

-547 RNGEILKEF
+547 RDGEMLKEF
-556 GKRVKEEIEIDPEF
+556 GKRVKKEIEIDSDF
-570 RNRVLRGL
+570 RNRAIRGL
-578 VGVTE
+578 IGVTE
-583 DIEGTA
+583 DVEGTA

-599 GAFFPL
+599 GAFFPI
-605 ENFPTAGKT
+605 ENFPIAAKT

-619 RGKADSSLFAAMT
+619 RGKADSSLFAAFT
-632 PAQDPDYVMVA
+632 PAQDPDYVMVT

-663 QKVVEDKVPEALTTE
+663 EKVVEDRVPEALTTE
-678 NRYAVSASLPLCI
+678 NRYAVSVSLPLCI

-702 TNLES
+702 KNLES

-726 KVRGIEINC
+726 RVRGIEINC
-735 DQVIESLLSP
+735 EQVIEALLSP
-745 IDQLS
+745 VDQLS
-750 VSSSTE
+750 IFSNME

>member
-30 YLQALKSDEAKDVA
+30 YLQALKSDEAKDIA
-44 TTNITRIINIEAPR
+44 TTNITRVINIEAPR

-68 LVGNRVVASV
+68 LVGNRIVASV
-78 TINPKEIEE
+78 TLNPKEIEE
-87 SEMNPQERS
+87 SEMDPQKLY

-113 KVTDIE
+113 KVADIE
-119 AMLEDS
+119 AMLENP

-131 DIPIAVDVPEDL
+131 DIPVAVDIPEDL

-152 RYPGIKVADRSVRSY
+152 RYPGVKVADRSVRSY
-167 LYGALASHVLGWV
+167 LYGSLAGHVLGWV
-180 GPVTNSEL
+180 GPVNNFEL
-188 SIRKPVEGKDYS
+188 STRKPAEGKDYS

-210 ELMFENDLRGK
+210 ELMFEDDLRGE

-229 DRRGRV
+229 DRKGRV
-235 IRERTDLFQPPIA
+235 IRERVDLFQPPIA

-261 SLIENELERSI
+261 GLLENELERSI
-272 YLARNKIPEASEEN
+272 YLSREKIPETLEDGK
-286 MEPLPFVAPG
+286 EPPPFTAPG
-296 GSSLII
+296 GSSVII
-302 SPKSGEIKAMAS
+302 SPKSGEVKAMAS

-326 YSVSRWVELND
+326 YSLSRWAELND

-377 VKAADQAID
+377 VKEADQPID
-386 DPGEYFLQSCRADA
+386 DPGEYFLQSCRADV

-412 NAGSKPYENVDLIRS
+412 NAGSKPYENVDLTRS

-455 DTATS
+455 ETAVS
-460 YGLGMQTGVQ
+460 YGLGMQTGIQ

-478 IPTPQKRKER
+478 IPTPEKRKKR

-496 PNGRWYPG
+496 PNGKWYPG

-541 VSSVFD
+541 VAYVFD
-547 RNGEILKEF
+547 RNGEMLKEF
-556 GKRVKEEIEIDPEF
+556 GKRVKREIEIDLDF

-605 ENFPTAGKT
+605 EDFPTAAKT

-619 RGKADSSLFAAMT
+619 RGKADSSVFAAIT

-643 ILEEAGF
+643 MLEEAGF

-663 QKVVEDKVPEALTTE
+663 QKVVEDRVPEALTTE

-702 TNLES
+702 KNLES
-707 FSESEAE
+707 FSESEVE

-726 KVRGIEINC
+726 RVRGIEINC
-735 DQVIESLLSP
+735 DQVIQSLLSP
-745 IDQLS
+745 TDQLS
-750 VSSSTE
+750 ISSSME

>member
-167 LYGALASHVLGWV
+167 LYGSLASHVLGWV

-188 SIRKPVEGKDYS
+188 SIRKPIEGKNYS

-272 YLARNKIPEASEEN
+272 YLARDKVPETSEEN
-286 MEPLPFVAPG
+286 IEPPPFVAPG
-296 GSSLII
+296 GSSMII

-599 GAFFPL
+599 GAFFQL
-605 ENFPTAGKT
+605 ENFPTAG
-614 GTAEV
+614 
-619 RGKADSSLFAAMT
+619 
-632 PAQDPDYVMVA
+632 
-643 ILEEAGF
+643 
-650 GSAVAAPMSARVL
+650 
-663 QKVVEDKVPEALTTE
+663 
-678 NRYAVSASLPLCI
+678 
-691 DWYIWR
+691 
-697 ESDSL
+697 
-702 TNLES
+702 
-707 FSESEAE
+707 
-714 IFGPALSPDGTV
+714 
-726 KVRGIEINC
+726 
-735 DQVIESLLSP
+735 
-745 IDQLS
+745 
-750 VSSSTE
+750 

>member
-1 MREEIIRYR
+1 

-44 TTNITRIINIEAPR
+44 TTNITRVINIEAPR
-58 GQIYDSSGKL
+58 GQIYDDSGKL

-87 SEMNPQERS
+87 SEMDSQEINA
-96 EMLTEIAI
+96 MLTEIAI

-119 AMLEDS
+119 AILEDS

-152 RYPGIKVADRSVRSY
+152 HYPGVKVADRSVRSY
-167 LYGALASHVLGWV
+167 LYGSLASHVLGWV

-210 ELMFENDLRGK
+210 ELMFEDDLRGQ

-235 IRERTDLFQPPIA
+235 IRERTDLFKPPVA
-248 GNDVHLTIDIDLQ
+248 GNDVYLTIDIDLQ
-261 SLIENELERSI
+261 SLVENELERSI
-272 YLARNKIPEASEEN
+272 YLAREKVPEFSEDNK
-286 MEPLPFVAPG
+286 EPLPFVAPG

-302 SPKSGEIKAMAS
+302 SPKDGEVKAMAS

-326 YSVSRWVELND
+326 YSLSRWAELND
-337 PVNDLPMF
+337 PANDLPMF
-345 NRAIQ
+345 NRSIQ

-377 VKAADQAID
+377 VKEADEPID

-441 SIYINPKHPDNAIQ
+441 SIYINPKHPENAIQ
-455 DTATS
+455 DAAVS
-460 YGLGMQTGVQ
+460 YGLGMQTGIQ

-478 IPTPQKRKER
+478 IPTPQKRKQR
-488 HEENPEIF
+488 HEDNPQIF

-547 RNGEILKEF
+547 RDGEMLKEF
-556 GKRVKEEIEIDPEF
+556 GKRVKKEIEIDSDF
-570 RNRVLRGL
+570 RNRAIRGL

-583 DIEGTA
+583 DVEGTA

-599 GAFFPL
+599 GAFFPI
-605 ENFPTAGKT
+605 ENFPIAAKT

-619 RGKADSSLFAAMT
+619 RGKADSSLFAAIT

-650 GSAVAAPMSARVL
+650 GSAVAAPMTARVL
-663 QKVVEDKVPEALTTE
+663 EKVVEDRVPEALTTE
-678 NRYAVSASLPLCI
+678 NRYAVSVSLPLCI

-702 TNLES
+702 KNLES

-735 DQVIESLLSP
+735 EQVIEALLSP
-745 IDQLS
+745 VDQLS
-750 VSSSTE
+750 IFSNME

>member
-1 MREEIIRYR
+1 MTEEITRYR

-17 ALSMFLALTARLW
+17 ALSMFLVLTARLW

-44 TTNITRIINIEAPR
+44 TTNITRVINIEAPR

-78 TINPKEIEE
+78 TLNPKEIED
-87 SEMNPQERS
+87 SEMDSKALN
-96 EMLTEIAI
+96 EMLTEIAM

-113 KVTDIE
+113 KVSDIE
-119 AMLEDS
+119 AMLESS

-152 RYPGIKVADRSVRSY
+152 LYPGVKVADRSVRSY
-167 LYGALASHVLGWV
+167 LYGSLAGHVLGWV
-180 GPVTNSEL
+180 GPVTSSEL
-188 SIRKPVEGKDYS
+188 STRKPVEGKDYS

-210 ELMFENDLRGK
+210 ELMFEDDLRGK
-221 NGKKVVEV
+221 NGKKIVEV

-235 IRERTDLFQPPIA
+235 IRERTDLFKPPVA

-261 SLIENELERSI
+261 SLLENELERSI
-272 YLARNKIPEASEEN
+272 YLSREKIPETLEDGKEA
-286 MEPLPFVAPG
+286 PPFIAPG
-296 GSSLII
+296 GAGVII
-302 SPKSGEIKAMAS
+302 SPKSGDIKAMAS

-326 YSVSRWVELND
+326 YSVLRWNELND
-337 PVNDLPMF
+337 PANDLPMF

-369 EDVFGTGR
+369 DDVFGTGR
-377 VKAADQAID
+377 VKEADQPLD

-400 EDLETAGGCVFR
+400 ADLETAGGCIFR

-455 DTATS
+455 NAAAL

-488 HEENPEIF
+488 HEDNPKIF
-496 PNGRWYPG
+496 PNANWYPG

-515 VLVTPLQLANAYATF
+515 VLVTPLQLANAYSTL
-530 ANGGTNFAPNI
+530 ANGGINVAPNI

-556 GKRVKEEIEIDPEF
+556 GKRIKKEIEIDPDF
-570 RNRVLRGL
+570 INRVMRGL

-589 YWAFNSVATD
+589 YWAFNSIATD

-605 ENFPTAGKT
+605 DNFPTAGKT

-619 RGKADSSLFAAMT
+619 RGKADSSLFAAII
-632 PAQDPDYVMVA
+632 PAQEPEYVIVA
-643 ILEEAGF
+643 MLEEAGF
-650 GSAVAAPMSARVL
+650 GSAIAAPMAARVL
-663 QKVVEDKVPEALTTE
+663 KKVVEDTVPEALTTE

-691 DWYIWR
+691 DWYLWR

-702 TNLES
+702 KNLES
-707 FSESEAE
+707 FSESEVE

-726 KVRGIEINC
+726 RVRGIEINC
-735 DQVIESLLSP
+735 DQVIQSVLSP
-745 IDQLS
+745 TDLLNISQSMD
-750 VSSSTE
+750 

>member
-44 TTNITRIINIEAPR
+44 TTNITRVINIEAPR

-68 LVGNRVVASV
+68 LVGNRIVASV
-78 TINPKEIEE
+78 TLNPKEIEE
-87 SEMNPQERS
+87 SEMDPQELY

-104 EINRSGKLI
+104 EVNRSGKLI
-113 KVTDIE
+113 KVADIE
-119 AMLEDS
+119 AILEDP

-152 RYPGIKVADRSVRSY
+152 RYPGVKVADRSVRSY
-167 LYGALASHVLGWV
+167 LYGSLASHVLGWV
-180 GPVTNSEL
+180 GPVNDSEL
-188 SIRKPVEGKDYS
+188 SIRKPVEGKEYS

-210 ELMFENDLRGK
+210 ELMFEDDLRGQ
-221 NGKKVVEV
+221 NGRKVVEV

-235 IRERTDLFQPPIA
+235 IRERVDLFQPPIA
-248 GNDVHLTIDIDLQ
+248 GNDVYLTIDIDLQ
-261 SLIENELERSI
+261 SLLESELERSI
-272 YLARNKIPEASEEN
+272 YLAREKTPEISEDNK
-286 MEPLPFVAPG
+286 EPLPFIAPG
-296 GSSLII
+296 GSSVIM
-302 SPKSGEIKAMAS
+302 SPKSGDIKAMAS

-326 YSVSRWVELND
+326 YSLSRWAELND

-369 EDVFGTGR
+369 ADVFGTGR
-377 VKAADQAID
+377 VKEADEPID

-400 EDLETAGGCVFR
+400 ADLETAGGCVFR
-412 NAGSKPYENVDLIRS
+412 NAGSKPYENVDLTRS

-455 DTATS
+455 EAAVS
-460 YGLGMQTGVQ
+460 YGLGMQTGIQ

-496 PNGRWYPG
+496 PTGRWYPG

-541 VSSVFD
+541 VTSVFD

-556 GKRVKEEIEIDPEF
+556 GKRVKEEIEIDLDF

-605 ENFPTAGKT
+605 ENFPTAAKT

-619 RGKADSSLFAAMT
+619 RGKADSSVFAAIT
-632 PAQDPDYVMVA
+632 PAQDPDHVMVVM
-643 ILEEAGF
+643 LEEAGF

-663 QKVVEDKVPEALTTE
+663 QKVVEDRVPEALTTE

-702 TNLES
+702 KNLES

-726 KVRGIEINC
+726 RVRGIEINC
-735 DQVIESLLSP
+735 DQVIQSLLSP
-745 IDQLS
+745 TDQLS
-750 VSSSTE
+750 ISPSME

>member
-167 LYGALASHVLGWV
+167 LYGTLASHVLGWV

-302 SPKSGEIKAMAS
+302 SPKNGEIKAMAS

-377 VKAADQAID
+377 VKAADEAID

-427 LTVSSDVYYYTIGE
+427 LTVSSDVYYYTIG
-441 SIYINPKHPDNAIQ
+441 
-455 DTATS
+455 
-460 YGLGMQTGVQ
+460 
-470 LPFEQDGY
+470 
-478 IPTPQKRKER
+478 
-488 HEENPEIF
+488 
-496 PNGRWYPG
+496 
-504 DNVNISVGQGD
+504 
-515 VLVTPLQLANAYATF
+515 
-530 ANGGTNFAPNI
+530 
-541 VSSVFD
+541 
-547 RNGEILKEF
+547 
-556 GKRVKEEIEIDPEF
+556 
-570 RNRVLRGL
+570 
-578 VGVTE
+578 
-583 DIEGTA
+583 
-589 YWAFNSVATD
+589 
-599 GAFFPL
+599 
-605 ENFPTAGKT
+605 
-614 GTAEV
+614 
-619 RGKADSSLFAAMT
+619 
-632 PAQDPDYVMVA
+632 
-643 ILEEAGF
+643 
-650 GSAVAAPMSARVL
+650 
-663 QKVVEDKVPEALTTE
+663 
-678 NRYAVSASLPLCI
+678 
-691 DWYIWR
+691 
-697 ESDSL
+697 
-702 TNLES
+702 
-707 FSESEAE
+707 
-714 IFGPALSPDGTV
+714 
-726 KVRGIEINC
+726 
-735 DQVIESLLSP
+735 
-745 IDQLS
+745 
-750 VSSSTE
+750 

>member
-1 MREEIIRYR
+1 

-44 TTNITRIINIEAPR
+44 TTNITRVINIEAPR
-58 GQIYDSSGKL
+58 GQIYDDSGKL

-87 SEMNPQERS
+87 SEMNSQEIN

-113 KVTDIE
+113 KVADIE
-119 AMLEDS
+119 AKLEDS

-152 RYPGIKVADRSVRSY
+152 RYPGVKVADRSVRSY
-167 LYGALASHVLGWV
+167 LYGSLASHVLGWV

-210 ELMFENDLRGK
+210 ELMFEDDLRGQ

-235 IRERTDLFQPPIA
+235 IRERTDLFKPPIA

-261 SLIENELERSI
+261 GLVENELERSI
-272 YLARNKIPEASEEN
+272 YLARDKIPESSEDN
-286 MEPLPFVAPG
+286 KEPLPFVAPG

-302 SPKSGEIKAMAS
+302 SPKDGEVKAMAS

-326 YSVSRWVELND
+326 YSLSRWAELND
-337 PVNDLPMF
+337 PANDLPMF
-345 NRAIQ
+345 NRSIQ

-377 VKAADQAID
+377 VKEADEPID

-441 SIYINPKHPDNAIQ
+441 SIYINPKHPENAIQ
-455 DTATS
+455 DAAVS
-460 YGLGMQTGVQ
+460 YGLGMQTGIQ

-478 IPTPQKRKER
+478 IPTPQKRKQR
-488 HEENPEIF
+488 HEDNPQIF

-547 RNGEILKEF
+547 RDGEMLKEF
-556 GKRVKEEIEIDPEF
+556 GKRVKKEIEIDSDF
-570 RNRVLRGL
+570 RNRAIRGL

-583 DIEGTA
+583 DVEGTA

-599 GAFFPL
+599 GAFFPI
-605 ENFPTAGKT
+605 ENFPIAAKT

-619 RGKADSSLFAAMT
+619 RGKADSSLFAAIT

-650 GSAVAAPMSARVL
+650 GSAVAAPMTARVL
-663 QKVVEDKVPEALTTE
+663 EKVVEDRVPEALTTE
-678 NRYAVSASLPLCI
+678 NRYAVSVSLPLCI

-702 TNLES
+702 KNLES

-726 KVRGIEINC
+726 RVRGIEINC
-735 DQVIESLLSP
+735 EQVIETLLSP
-745 IDQLS
+745 VDQLS
-750 VSSSTE
+750 IFSNME

>member
-345 NRAIQ
+345 NRSIQ

-583 DIEGTA
+583 DVEGTA

-691 DWYIWR
+691 DWHIWK

>member
-1 MREEIIRYR
+1 

-44 TTNITRIINIEAPR
+44 TTNITRVINIEAPR

-68 LVGNRVVASV
+68 LVGNRIVASV
-78 TINPKEIEE
+78 TLNPKEIEE
-87 SEMNPQERS
+87 SEMDPQELY

-113 KVTDIE
+113 KVSDIE
-119 AMLEDS
+119 TMLKDA

-152 RYPGIKVADRSVRSY
+152 LYPGIKVADRSVRSY
-167 LYGALASHVLGWV
+167 LYGSLASHVIGWV

-188 SIRKPVEGKDYS
+188 SIRKPVKGKEYS

-210 ELMFENDLRGK
+210 ELMFENDLRGE

-235 IRERTDLFQPPIA
+235 IRERIDLFKPPIA

-261 SLIENELERSI
+261 SLLENELERTV
-272 YLARNKIPEASEEN
+272 YLAREKIPETLEDGKD
-286 MEPLPFVAPG
+286 PPPFVAPG
-296 GSSLII
+296 GSSVII
-302 SPKSGEIKAMAS
+302 SPKTGEVKAMAS

-326 YSVSRWVELND
+326 YSVLRWNELND
-337 PVNDLPMF
+337 PANDLPMF

-369 EDVFGTGR
+369 NDVFGTGR
-377 VKAADQAID
+377 VKEADQPLD

-455 DTATS
+455 EAASS
-460 YGLGMQTGVQ
+460 YGLGMQTGIQ

-478 IPTPQKRKER
+478 IPTPQKRKTR
-488 HEENPEIF
+488 HEENPKIF
-496 PNGRWYPG
+496 PNGKWYPG

-530 ANGGTNFAPNI
+530 ANGGIKFAPNI
-541 VSSVFD
+541 VLSVFD
-547 RNGEILKEF
+547 RNGEMLKEF
-556 GKRVKEEIEIDPEF
+556 GKRIKEEIEIDPDF
-570 RNRVLRGL
+570 RNKVLKGL

-589 YWAFNSVATD
+589 YWAFNSIAT
-599 GAFFPL
+599 GGTFFPL

-619 RGKADSSLFAAMT
+619 RGKADTSLFAAIT
-632 PAQDPDYVMVA
+632 PAQDPEYVMVA
-643 ILEEAGF
+643 MLEEAGF
-650 GSAVAAPMSARVL
+650 GSAVAAPMIARIL
-663 QKVVEDKVPEALTTE
+663 ERVVENTVPEALTIE

-691 DWYIWR
+691 DWYLWR

-702 TNLES
+702 KNLES
-707 FSESEAE
+707 FSESESE
-714 IFGPALSPDGTV
+714 IFGPSLSPDGTV

-735 DQVIESLLSP
+735 DQVIESLLAP
-745 IDQLS
+745 IDQLNI
-750 VSSSTE
+750 SSSVG

>member
-1 MREEIIRYR
+1 

-44 TTNITRIINIEAPR
+44 TTNITRVINIEAPR
-58 GQIYDSSGKL
+58 GQIYDDYGKL
-68 LVGNRVVASV
+68 LVGNRIVASV

-87 SEMNPQERS
+87 SEMNSQEIN

-119 AMLEDS
+119 TMLKDS

-152 RYPGIKVADRSVRSY
+152 RYPGVKVADRSVRSY
-167 LYGALASHVLGWV
+167 LYGSLASHVLGWV

-188 SIRKPVEGKDYS
+188 SIRKPVEGKEYS

-210 ELMFENDLRGK
+210 ELMFEDDLRGQ

-235 IRERTDLFQPPIA
+235 IRERTDLFKPPIA

-261 SLIENELERSI
+261 SLVENELERSI
-272 YLARNKIPEASEEN
+272 YLAREKIPEPSEDDKD
-286 MEPLPFVAPG
+286 PLPFVAPG

-302 SPKSGEIKAMAS
+302 SPKDGEVKAMAS

-326 YSVSRWVELND
+326 YSLSRWAELND
-337 PVNDLPMF
+337 PANDLPMF
-345 NRAIQ
+345 NRSIQ

-377 VKAADQAID
+377 VKEADEPID

-441 SIYINPKHPDNAIQ
+441 SIYINPKHPENAIQ
-455 DTATS
+455 DAAVS
-460 YGLGMQTGVQ
+460 YGLGMQTGIQ

-478 IPTPQKRKER
+478 IPTPQKRKQR
-488 HEENPEIF
+488 HEDNPQIF

-547 RNGEILKEF
+547 RDGEMLKEF
-556 GKRVKEEIEIDPEF
+556 GKRVKKEIEIDSDF
-570 RNRVLRGL
+570 RNRAIRGL

-583 DIEGTA
+583 DVEGTA

-599 GAFFPL
+599 GAFFPI
-605 ENFPTAGKT
+605 ENFPIAAKT

-619 RGKADSSLFAAMT
+619 RGKADSSLFAAIT
-632 PAQDPDYVMVA
+632 PAQDPDYVMVV

-663 QKVVEDKVPEALTTE
+663 EKVVEDRVPEALTTE
-678 NRYAVSASLPLCI
+678 NRYAVSVSLPLCI

-702 TNLES
+702 KNLES

-726 KVRGIEINC
+726 RVRGIEINC
-735 DQVIESLLSP
+735 EQVIEALLSP
-745 IDQLS
+745 VDQLS
-750 VSSSTE
+750 IFSNME

>member
-1 MREEIIRYR
+1 

-17 ALSMFLALTARLW
+17 AFSMFLALTARLW

-44 TTNITRIINIEAPR
+44 TTNITRVINIEAPR
-58 GQIYDSSGKL
+58 GQIYDSSGEL
-68 LVGNRVVASV
+68 LVGNRIVASV
-78 TINPKEIEE
+78 TLNPKEIEE
-87 SEMNPQERS
+87 SEMNPQELS

-119 AMLEDS
+119 VMLENS

-131 DIPIAVDVPEDL
+131 DIPVAVDVPEDL

-152 RYPGIKVADRSVRSY
+152 RYPGVKVADRSVRSY
-167 LYGALASHVLGWV
+167 LYGSLASHVLGWV
-180 GPVTNSEL
+180 GPVNNSEL

-210 ELMFENDLRGK
+210 ELMFEDDLRGQ

-229 DRRGRV
+229 DRKGRV
-235 IRERTDLFQPPIA
+235 IRERVDLFQPPVA
-248 GNDVHLTIDIDLQ
+248 GNDVHLTIDIDVQ
-261 SLIENELERSI
+261 SLLENELARSI
-272 YLARNKIPEASEEN
+272 HLAREKIPETLEDGKES
-286 MEPLPFVAPG
+286 LPFIAPG
-296 GSSLII
+296 GASVII

-326 YSVSRWVELND
+326 YSLSRWEELND

-377 VKAADQAID
+377 VKKADQPID
-386 DPGEYFLQSCRADA
+386 DPGEYFLQSCRADVQ
-400 EDLETAGGCVFR
+400 DLESAGGCVFR
-412 NAGSKPYENVDLIRS
+412 NAGSKPYENVDLTRS

-455 DTATS
+455 EAAVL
-460 YGLGMQTGVQ
+460 YGLGMQTGIQ

-478 IPTPQKRKER
+478 IPTPEKRKER
-488 HEENPEIF
+488 HEENPKIF
-496 PNGRWYPG
+496 PNGKWYPG

-541 VSSVFD
+541 VAYVFD
-547 RNGEILKEF
+547 RDGEMLKEF
-556 GKRVKEEIEIDPEF
+556 GQRVKKEIEIDLDF
-570 RNRVLRGL
+570 RNRALRGL

-605 ENFPTAGKT
+605 ENFPTAAKT

-619 RGKADSSLFAAMT
+619 RGKADSSLFAAIT

-643 ILEEAGF
+643 MLEEAGF

-663 QKVVEDKVPEALTTE
+663 QKIVENRVPEALTTE

-702 TNLES
+702 KNLES

-726 KVRGIEINC
+726 RVRGIEINC
-735 DQVIESLLSP
+735 DQVIQSLLSP
-745 IDQLS
+745 TDQLS
-750 VSSSTE
+750 ISSSME

>member
-1 MREEIIRYR
+1 
-10 MRVLAVV
+10 MRVLAVI
-17 ALSMFLALTARLW
+17 ALSMFLVLTARLW
-30 YLQALKSDEAKDVA
+30 YLQALKSDEAKNVA
-44 TTNITRIINIEAPR
+44 TTNITRVINIEAPR

-68 LVGNRVVASV
+68 LVGNRVVTSV
-78 TINPKEIEE
+78 TLNPKEIEE
-87 SEMNPQERS
+87 SEMDPQERF
-96 EMLTEIAI
+96 EMLTEVAI

-113 KVTDIE
+113 KVSDIE
-119 AMLEDS
+119 ALLKDA

-131 DIPIAVDVPEDL
+131 DIPIAIDVPEDL

-152 RYPGIKVADRSVRSY
+152 LYPGIKVADRSVRSY
-167 LYGALASHVLGWV
+167 LYGSLASHVIGWV

-188 SIRKPVEGKDYS
+188 SIRKPTEGKDYS

-210 ELMFENDLRGK
+210 ELMFEDDLRGQ
-221 NGKKVVEV
+221 NGKRVVEV

-235 IRERTDLFQPPIA
+235 IRERIDLFKPPIA
-248 GNDVHLTIDIDLQ
+248 GNEVHLTIDIDLQ
-261 SLIENELERSI
+261 SLLENELERTI
-272 YLARNKIPEASEEN
+272 YLAREKIPETLEDGK
-286 MEPLPFVAPG
+286 EPPPFVAPG

-302 SPKSGEIKAMAS
+302 SPKTGKVKAMAS

-326 YSVSRWVELND
+326 YSVLRWNELND
-337 PVNDLPMF
+337 PANDLPMF

-369 EDVFGTGR
+369 NDVFGTGR
-377 VKAADQAID
+377 VKEADQPLD

-400 EDLETAGGCVFR
+400 ADLETAGGCVFR

-441 SIYINPKHPDNAIQ
+441 SIYINPKHPENAIQ
-455 DTATS
+455 ETASS
-460 YGLGMQTGVQ
+460 YGLGMQTGIQ

-478 IPTPQKRKER
+478 IPTPQKRKKR
-488 HEENPEIF
+488 HEENPKIF
-496 PNGRWYPG
+496 PNGKWYPG

-530 ANGGTNFAPNI
+530 ANGGINFAPNI

-547 RNGEILKEF
+547 RNGEMLKEF
-556 GKRVKEEIEIDPEF
+556 GKRIKEEIEIDPEF
-570 RNRVLRGL
+570 RNRVLKGL
-578 VGVTE
+578 VGVTA

-589 YWAFNSVATD
+589 YWAFNSVAT
-599 GAFFPL
+599 GGTFFPL

-619 RGKADSSLFAAMT
+619 RGKADSSLFAAIT
-632 PAQDPDYVMVA
+632 PAQDPEYVMVT

-650 GSAVAAPMSARVL
+650 GSAVAAPMSARIL
-663 QKVVEDKVPEALTTE
+663 EKVVENTVPEALTIE

-691 DWYIWR
+691 DWYLWR
-697 ESDSL
+697 ESESL
-702 TNLES
+702 KNLES
-707 FSESEAE
+707 FSEFESE
-714 IFGPALSPDGTV
+714 IFGPSLSPDGTV
-726 KVRGIEINC
+726 RVRGIEINC
-735 DQVIESLLSP
+735 TQVIESLLSP
-745 IDQLS
+745 IDQLNI
-750 VSSSTE
+750 SSSAG